1 MNKPEIGSTNKK
13 PWEELDND
21 LEENTIPA
29 SEEQSRE
36 VNEALGLQTS
46 SMTWEDNRED
56 NREG

>member
-1 MNKPEIGSTNKK
+1 MTKPEIGSTIKK

-21 LEENTIPA
+21 LEENTVPA

-56 NREG
+56 NRED